1 MTRRTIEPLI
11 TLARAILVA
20 TLIADAQPPAKVPRI
35 GFLGPSISGDD
46 PRAENF
52 RHFQEG
58 LREFGYVE
66 GQNRIVEWRLA
77 EHYERYPS
85 VAAELVR
92 LNVDVIVVTN
102 TPGTLA
108 AKHATTTIPIV
119 MVTVGDPVSTG
130 LVASLARP
138 GGNITGITVIHP
150 ELSGKR
156 LELLKEV
163 APGVS
168 RVAVL
173 LNPDNPMNWRTLRE
187 AQDAARALGITMQ
200 AIEVRGPQDFEHA
213 FAEMIRERA
222 DGLTAILD
230 PVTLNN
236 RRRIVDFAAKS
247 RLPAIYNPREFVDV
261 GGLMSDGPSR
271 NHQFRRAATYVD
283 KILKG
288 AKPADLPVEQ
298 PIKFELVINFKTAQA
313 LGLTIPPTLL
323 FQADEVIR

>member
-20 TLIADAQPPAKVPRI
+20 PLIVDAQPPAKVPRI

-58 LREFGYVE
+58 LREFGNVE

-92 LNVDVIVVTN
+92 LNVDVSVVTN

-119 MVTVGDPVSTG
+119 MVTVGDPVGTG

-173 LNPDNPMNWRTLRE
+173 LNPDNPIHGNLWTL
-187 AQDAARALGITMQ
+187 AASCPMVRAAITNSGAPPRMSTRSSKAPSPPTCPWSNHQ
-200 AIEVRGPQDFEHA
+200 IW
-213 FAEMIRERA
+213 
-222 DGLTAILD
+222 GLTRMA
-230 PVTLNN
+230 
-236 RRRIVDFAAKS
+236 
-247 RLPAIYNPREFVDV
+247 
-261 GGLMSDGPSR
+261 
-271 NHQFRRAATYVD
+271 
-283 KILKG
+283 
-288 AKPADLPVEQ
+288 
-298 PIKFELVINFKTAQA
+298 
-313 LGLTIPPTLL
+313 
-323 FQADEVIR
+323 